1 MAYLFRNL
9 ATGGFAE
16 TDRIVFLSRHPGTIR
31 EILTMEFKHGNRI
44 PSKEELIET
53 PGYHAI
59 ERNILHRMQEEG
71 SDADQ

>member
-1 MAYLFRNL
+1 
-9 ATGGFAE
+9 
-16 TDRIVFLSRHPGTIR
+16 
-31 EILTMEFKHGNRI
+31 MEFKHGNRI

-71 SDADQ
+71 SDVDQ

>member
-1 MAYLFRNL
+1 MAYRYRNSG
-9 ATGGFAE
+9 AGNFAE

-53 PGYHAI
+53 PGYHEI
-59 ERNILHRMQEEG
+59 ERKILPMMREEA
-71 SDADQ
+71 SDVDE